1 MNIYGSYAPRPGG
14 GQKNT
19 NKAYGGDSGAVN
31 DFGYDVVL
39 THSGLVDG
47 LNVFAG
53 LSNIGQAGEGDREQQ
68 AYGLTYAIGGLTFG
82 YQESEDENPGVTGE
96 AYDNQAF
103 GVSFAV
109 NDNLTVS
116 YGEHES
122 KRSTTS
128 VTVQAQSLQ
137 ASYTV
142 GGASVKIAD
151 SSVDNQNYV
160 SGTNREGRSVA
171 LTLAF

>member
-1 MNIYGSYAPRPGG
+1 LNI
-14 GQKNT
+14 
-19 NKAYGGDSGAVN
+19 
-31 DFGYDVVL
+31 
-39 THSGLVDG
+39 
-47 LNVFAG
+47 FAG
-53 LSNIGQAGEGDREQQ
+53 LSTIDQGGEGDREQE

-82 YQESEDENPGVTGE
+82 YQESKDENPGVTGE
-96 AYDNQAF
+96 SYDNQAF
-103 GVSFAV
+103 GVSFAI

-116 YGEHES
+116 YGENES
-122 KRSTTS
+122 ERSTTS
-128 VTVQAQSLQ
+128 VTVQAKSIQ

-142 GGASVKIAD
+142 GGASIKIAD